1 MNKPELIDVIVQK
14 TNIKKKDTEAVLE
27 SLIESIEETLKNGD
41 KVTLVGFGT
50 FDTRQRAGRKGIN
63 TKKLER
69 RSKFQQNLCLTL
81 GPRRISKKL
90 YMKDLPQ
97 IK

>member
-1 MNKPELIDVIVQK
+1 MNKPELIDAIVQK

-63 TKKLER
+63 PK
-69 RSKFQQNLCLTL
+69 N
-81 GPRRISKKL
+81 
-90 YMKDLPQ
+90 
-97 IK
+97 